1 MSNYQNLPELFF
13 SKAKENLNN
22 QHLLKINN
30 STNEIDSWTWSNT
43 YSSVNKIYQFI
54 NSQNLKKDERILL
67 VSENRPEWM
76 AADIAIMSNQLIAVP
91 NYITYTSRDFE
102 HILNDSKPKGLIVSN
117 KDLLETVLIASKKI
131 NFELQFIICFDQ
143 FENTSIPNLTFYD
156 DLIEDPSVKPDKYH
170 SIQRKDPASIIY
182 TSGTQGLPKGVI
194 LSHGGIL
201 SNCEGA
207 YELLQTLK
215 SPDLTFLTWLPL
227 SHSYE
232 HVVQFVTLMMEAKVF
247 YNKSIETLLPT
258 IKVAKPHIMTAV
270 PRFYNNLF
278 AKMQIN
284 LKNQS
289 QFKQNLFNSAIS
301 LGTKK
306 LHQQKL
312 SLKEKILDFLLDKL
326 VRKKVKNNFGGRL
339 EAFVSGG
346 GPLDSRVGEAL
357 NALGLKTLQGYGL
370 TETSPVV
377 SCNPLHKVKVETVGP
392 IFPGVEVKLAEDG
405 EILVKG
411 ENLMLG
417 YWNNQE
423 ATNKTIINGWLHTG
437 DIGEFDKE
445 GYLKITDRKKDIIV
459 NAGGDNIS
467 PTRVE
472 AKLDIEPEIAQSMLY
487 GDFKNYLVAVIVP
500 DKDFALNWAKE
511 NGKEQK
517 FESIVK
523 DDDFNKLMKEVVNR
537 VNKNLSVIEQVR
549 KFILIDHEFTI
560 ENSMMTVS
568 MKVRRFAVKDKYQE
582 DLEKLY

>member
-1 MSNYQNLPELFF
+1 MDKYQNLPQLFF
-13 SKAKENLNN
+13 SKAQENFKN

-30 STNEIDSWTWSNT
+30 TTNEIESWTWSDT
-43 YSSVNKIYQFI
+43 LRSVNKIYQFI
-54 NSQNLKKDERILL
+54 NSKKLHKEERVLL

-76 AADIAIMSNQLIAVP
+76 TADIAIMSNQLIVVP

-117 KDLLETVLIASKKI
+117 KNLLDTVLIASKKI
-131 NFELQFIICFDQ
+131 NFELQFIICFDR
-143 FENTSIPNLTFYD
+143 FDNTNIPNLNFYD
-156 DLIEDPSVKPDKYH
+156 DLIEDSSIEPDKYLF
-170 SIQRKDPASIIY
+170 IQRKDPACIIY
-182 TSGTQGLPKGVI
+182 TSGTQGLPKGVV

-215 SPDLTFLTWLPL
+215 GPDLTFLTWLPL

-284 LKNQS
+284 LKTQS
-289 QFKQNLFNSAIS
+289 QFKQNLFNQAII

-312 SLKEKILDFLLDKL
+312 SITEKIFDFLLDKL
-326 VRKKVKNNFGGRL
+326 VRKKVLNNFGGRL
-339 EAFVSGG
+339 KAFVSGG

-417 YWNNQE
+417 YWNNPE
-423 ATNKTIINGWLHTG
+423 ATKKTIIDGWLHTG
-437 DIGEFDKE
+437 DIGEFDEE

-459 NAGGDNIS
+459 SLGGDNIAPS
-467 PTRVE
+467 
-472 AKLDIEPEIAQSMLY
+472 KLENLLTLSSDIEQACVFGEQ
-487 GDFKNYLVAVIVP
+487 KNYIA
-500 DKDFALNWAKE
+500 ALIILSVDSKAT
-511 NGKEQK
+511 KEQIDLYIEK
-517 FESIVK
+517 MNV
-523 DDDFNKLMKEVVNR
+523 D
-537 VNKNLSVIEQVR
+537 LSQPEKIKR
-549 KFILIDHEFTI
+549 YHIIDEPFTI
-560 ENSMMTVS
+560 ENNLMTPT
-568 MKVRRFAVKDKYQE
+568 MKVRRHEVEKKYSE
-582 DLEKLY
+582 VINGMF

>member
-1 MSNYQNLPELFF
+1 MDKYQNLPELFF
-13 SKAKENLNN
+13 SKAQENFKN

-30 STNEIDSWTWSNT
+30 TTNEIESWTWSDT
-43 YSSVNKIYQFI
+43 LRSVNKIYQFI
-54 NSQNLKKDERILL
+54 NSQNLHKEERVLL

-76 AADIAIMSNQLIAVP
+76 TADIAIMSNQLIAVP

-117 KDLLETVLIASKKI
+117 KNLLDTVLIASKKI
-131 NFELQFIICFDQ
+131 NFELQFIICFDR
-143 FENTSIPNLTFYD
+143 FDNSNIPNLSFYD
-156 DLIEDPSVKPDKYH
+156 DLIEDTSIKPNKYL

-182 TSGTQGLPKGVI
+182 TSGTQGLPKGVV

-215 SPDLTFLTWLPL
+215 GPDLTFLTWLPL

-258 IKVAKPHIMTAV
+258 IKIAKPHIMTAV

-284 LKNQS
+284 LKTQS
-289 QFKQNLFNSAIS
+289 QFKQNLFNQAIL

-312 SLKEKILDFLLDKL
+312 SITEKIFDFLMDKL
-326 VRKKVKNNFGGRL
+326 VRKKVLNNFGGRL
-339 EAFVSGG
+339 KAFVSGG

-417 YWNNQE
+417 YWNNHE
-423 ATNKTIINGWLHTG
+423 ATNKTIIDGWLYTG
-437 DIGEFDKE
+437 DIGDFDEE

-459 NAGGDNIS
+459 SLGGDNIAPS
-467 PTRVE
+467 
-472 AKLDIEPEIAQSMLY
+472 KLENLLTLSSDIEQACVFGEQ
-487 GDFKNYLVAVIVP
+487 KNYIAAIIILSA
-500 DKDFALNWAKE
+500 DSKAT
-511 NGKEQK
+511 KEQIDLYIEK
-517 FESIVK
+517 MNT
-523 DDDFNKLMKEVVNR
+523 D
-537 VNKNLSVIEQVR
+537 LSQPEKIKR
-549 KFILIDHEFTI
+549 YHIIDEPFTI
-560 ENSMMTVS
+560 ENNLMTPT
-568 MKVRRFAVKDKYQE
+568 MKVRRHEVEKKYSE
-582 DLEKLY
+582 VINGMF